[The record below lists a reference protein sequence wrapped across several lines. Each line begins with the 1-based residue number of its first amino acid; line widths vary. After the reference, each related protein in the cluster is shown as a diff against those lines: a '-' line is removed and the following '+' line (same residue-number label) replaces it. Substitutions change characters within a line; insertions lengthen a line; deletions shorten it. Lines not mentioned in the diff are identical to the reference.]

1 MEKRTVP
8 NDILLGEVTNLLSE
22 GQEVIILTKGCSML
36 PYLRS
41 EKDSVVL
48 RKKDDVE
55 VGDIVLAHL
64 GGGRYVLHRIFK
76 LEGDKVTLMGDG
88 NVKGQEFCTKSDISG
103 TVIRFIKQ
111 NGKEKVPGK
120 GRVWRFFLPVRRYL
134 LAFHR
139 RILRIY

>member
-1 MEKRTVP
+1 MEKRIIP
-8 NDILLGEVTNLLSE
+8 NEILLGEVTNLLSE

-41 EKDSVVL
+41 EKDSVAL
-48 RKKDDVE
+48 RKNSDVE

-64 GGGRYVLHRIFK
+64 GGGRYVLHRIFA
-76 LEGDKVTLMGDG
+76 LDGDKVTLMGDG
-88 NVKGQEFCTKSDISG
+88 NIRGQEFCTKKDISG
-103 TVIRFIKQ
+103 TVVRIIKAS
-111 NGKEKVPGK
+111 GKEKVPGK
-120 GRVWRFFLPVRRYL
+120 GRIWRLFLPVRRYI